1 MNNIRNP
8 RRVIVKEEIVAIT
21 GDMNLAIV
29 LSQILDLSKCVNKD
43 DDLKNGVTFE
53 FDGCDVWMSVSANNL
68 LDKCLLNI
76 SDRSM
81 RAYLNKLC
89 DMGFISSRRNPL
101 CKFDTTMQYMV
112 NFDCILKAIIAKG
125 YDCKIT
131 DL

>member
-29 LSQILDLSKCVNKD
+29 LSQILDLSKCVNKN
-43 DDLKNGVTFE
+43 DDLKNGVTLE
-53 FDGCDVWMSVSANNL
+53 LDGCDVWMSITANNL
-68 LDKCLLNI
+68 LDKCLLNM

>member
-1 MNNIRNP
+1 M
-8 RRVIVKEEIVAIT
+8 AIT

-29 LSQILDLSKCVNKD
+29 LSQLLDCRKRLNDVDVSEY
-43 DDLKNGVTFE
+43 GITFKV
-53 FDGCDVWMSVSANNL
+53 DGRDVWMSITANNL
-68 LDKCLLNI
+68 LDKCLMNV

-89 DMGFISSRRNPL
+89 DMGFIASRRNPL